1 MRNPEFINSE
11 FKSLIEKFHSGQC
24 NLEELRRLEGM
35 FLNENTS
42 ESIKDAMF
50 QEISGYE
57 STTTKSDVDYD
68 RIFQSIRKL
77 IAEQQSTSRTINL
90 RFNWSRIAALIVV
103 AFVLGGTLSYFL
115 LTPKVKPA
123 ESFCE
128 VTAPLGSTSEIVL
141 PDSSKVWLNAG
152 SKLRYSTS
160 FNQKDRLLYLEGE
173 GYFKVAKNKLLP
185 FVVDAFG
192 FEVKAVGTEFNVKA
206 YQEDAIIETTMV
218 EGKVTLQHSTED
230 ILDGVYLTPNQKATF
245 YKKEEYVTVEVLK
258 KIEEKKEELNYI
270 PEHRLVIAP
279 RIDPKS
285 IVSWKEN
292 RLIIEREQLGDLAEK
307 LSRKYNFNFEFRSED
322 IKRFSFTGTLE
333 DETLQQVMNAI
344 KITSPIDYEIVGKT
358 VIISRNDARIQDFK
372 KLYKQQ

>member
-1 MRNPEFINSE
+1 
-11 FKSLIEKFHSGQC
+11 
-24 NLEELRRLEGM
+24 
-35 FLNENTS
+35 
-42 ESIKDAMF
+42 MF

-57 STTTKSDVDYD
+57 SMKTESDIDYD

-77 IAEQQSTSRTINL
+77 IAEQQATSRTINL
-90 RFNWSRIAALIVV
+90 RFNWARIAALIVV

-141 PDSSKVWLNAG
+141 PDSSRVWLNAG

-160 FNQKDRLLYLEGE
+160 FNQKDRMLYLEGE

-218 EGKVTLQHSTED
+218 EGKVTLQHSSED

-322 IKRFSFTGTLE
+322 IKQIKFTGTLE

>member
-1 MRNPEFINSE
+1 MKNPEFINTE
-11 FKSLIEKFHSGQC
+11 FKSLFGKFQSGQC
-24 NLEELRRLEGM
+24 SVDELRQLEEM
-35 FLNENTS
+35 FLDENVS
-42 ESIKDAMF
+42 DSIKDSMMLELA
-50 QEISGYE
+50 GYE
-57 STTTKSDVDYD
+57 SSTSKNDVDYE
-68 RIFQSIRKL
+68 RIFKTIRKN
-77 IAEQQSTSRTINL
+77 IEEQQSKTRTMNV
-90 RFNWSRIAALIVV
+90 RFNWIRVAALIVI
-103 AFVLGGTLSYFL
+103 AFILGSTLSYFII
-115 LTPKVKPA
+115 TPKVNPA

-128 VTAPLGSTSEIVL
+128 VSAPLGSTSEIVL
-141 PDSSKVWLNAG
+141 PDSSRVWLNAG

-160 FNQKDRLLYLEGE
+160 FNQKDRMLYLEGE
-173 GYFKVAKNKLLP
+173 GYFKVAKNKQLP
-185 FVVDAFG
+185 FVVDAYG

-218 EGKVTLQHSTED
+218 EGKVTLQHSSED

-322 IKRFSFTGTLE
+322 IKQIKFTGTLE

>member
-173 GYFKVAKNKLLP
+173 GYFKVAKNKQLP

-218 EGKVTLQHSTED
+218 EGKVTLQHSSED

>member
-1 MRNPEFINSE
+1 MKNPEFINSE

-24 NLEELRRLEGM
+24 NLEELRQLEGM

-57 STTTKSDVDYD
+57 SMKGESDIDYD

-77 IAEQQSTSRTINL
+77 IAEQQTNTRTLNV
-90 RFNWSRIAALIVV
+90 RFNWLRIAALIVV

-115 LTPKVKPA
+115 VTPKVKPA

-141 PDSSKVWLNAG
+141 PDSSRVWLNAG
-152 SKLRYSTS
+152 SKLRYSTT
-160 FNQKDRLLYLEGE
+160 FNQKDRMLYLEGE
-173 GYFKVAKNKLLP
+173 GYFKVAKNKQLP

-206 YQEDAIIETTMV
+206 YQEDAVIETTMV

-270 PEHRLVIAP
+270 PGHRLVIAP

-358 VIISRNDARIQDFK
+358 VIISRSDARIQDFK

>member
-1 MRNPEFINSE
+1 MKNPEFVNSE

-24 NLEELRRLEGM
+24 NLKELRQLEGM

-57 STTTKSDVDYD
+57 SMKGDSDIDYD

-77 IAEQQSTSRTINL
+77 IAEQQTTTRTFNL
-90 RFNWSRIAALIVV
+90 RFNWLRIAALIVV
-103 AFVLGGTLSYFL
+103 AFILGGTLSYFL

-141 PDSSKVWLNAG
+141 PDSSRVWLNAG
-152 SKLRYSTS
+152 SKLRYSTT
-160 FNQKDRLLYLEGE
+160 FNQKDRMLYLEGE
-173 GYFKVAKNKLLP
+173 GYFKVAKNKQLP

-358 VIISRNDARIQDFK
+358 VIISRSDARIQDFK

>member
-50 QEISGYE
+50 QEISDYE
-57 STTTKSDVDYD
+57 LTSTKSDVDYD

-90 RFNWSRIAALIVV
+90 RFNWLRIAALIVV

-115 LTPKVKPA
+115 VTPKVKPA

-141 PDSSKVWLNAG
+141 PDSSRVWLNAG

-218 EGKVTLQHSTED
+218 EGKVTLQHSSED

>member
-1 MRNPEFINSE
+1 MKNPEFINTE
-11 FKSLIEKFHSGQC
+11 FKSLLGKFQLGQC
-24 NLEELRRLEGM
+24 TVDELRQLEEM
-35 FLNENTS
+35 FMNENVS
-42 ESIKDAMF
+42 ESIKDTMMLELA
-50 QEISGYE
+50 GYKS
-57 STTTKSDVDYD
+57 STSKHEVDYE
-68 RIFQSIRKL
+68 RIFKTIRKN
-77 IAEQQSTSRTINL
+77 IEEQQSKTRTMNV
-90 RFNWSRIAALIVV
+90 RFNWIRVAALIVI
-103 AFVLGGTLSYFL
+103 AFILGSTLSYFL
-115 LTPKVKPA
+115 ITPKVNPA

-128 VTAPLGSTSEIVL
+128 VSAPLGSTSEIVL
-141 PDSSKVWLNAG
+141 PDSSRVWLNAG
-152 SKLRYSTS
+152 SKLRYSTA
-160 FNQKDRLLYLEGE
+160 FNRKDRMLYLEGE

-218 EGKVTLQHSTED
+218 EGKVTLQHSSED